1 MSIKTLGMEGNL
13 GSRKHMIN
21 CKEAARLSS
30 ESHDRS
36 LTLRERVSLRFH
48 LLRCQLCSRYAHQL
62 KFLDN
67 ACSRVNEKL
76 GGNTELSND
85 ARDRIRGRLKQD

>member
-1 MSIKTLGMEGNL
+1 
-13 GSRKHMIN
+13 MIN
-21 CKEAARLSS
+21 CKETARLSS

-62 KFLDN
+62 KFLED
-67 ACSRVNEKL
+67 ACSSVIEEL
-76 GGNTELSND
+76 EGNTELSDD
-85 ARDRIRGRLKQD
+85 ARDRIRERLKQTEGFRTAECLQSIE